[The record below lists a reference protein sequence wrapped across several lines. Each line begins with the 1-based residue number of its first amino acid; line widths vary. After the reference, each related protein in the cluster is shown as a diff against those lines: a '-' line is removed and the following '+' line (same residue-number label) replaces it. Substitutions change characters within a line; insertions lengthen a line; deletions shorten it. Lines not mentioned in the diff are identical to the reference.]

1 MEDNLKGIRVAI
13 LIANGFEQIEM
24 EEPRHALEN
33 AGAKTVIISP
43 EKTVQGWHHMDK
55 GDIFPVDVLLNVAS
69 SQDYDALILP
79 GGVINPD
86 QLRTFPKAIIFV
98 KEMNQQNKPI
108 AAICH
113 GPCLLINAEAVKDKQ
128 VTSWPS
134 IQVDLINAGACW
146 VDEPVVRDRNLVT
159 SRKPDDIPQFNEA
172 MIKLFQ
178 TSKINSRQ

>member
-1 MEDNLKGIRVAI
+1 MEDNLNSLKGITVAI

-24 EEPRHALEN
+24 EKPRHALER

-55 GDIFPVDVLLNVAS
+55 GDIFPVDVLLNAANS
-69 SQDYDALILP
+69 RDYDALLLP
-79 GGVINPD
+79 GGVMNPD
-86 QLRTFPKAIIFV
+86 QLRTFPKAIIFA
-98 KEMNQQNKPI
+98 KEINQQNKPI

-113 GPCLLINAEAVKDKQ
+113 GPWLLINADAVNDRQ
-128 VTSWPS
+128 VTSWSS
-134 IQVDLINAGACW
+134 IQADLINAGARW
-146 VDEPVVRDRNLVT
+146 VDEPVVHDHNLIT

-178 TSKINSRQ
+178 SIRK